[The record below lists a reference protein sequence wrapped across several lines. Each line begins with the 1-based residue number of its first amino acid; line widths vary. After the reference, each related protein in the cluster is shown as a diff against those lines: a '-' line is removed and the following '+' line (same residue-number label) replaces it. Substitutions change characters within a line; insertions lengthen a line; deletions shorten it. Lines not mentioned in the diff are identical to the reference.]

1 MAGLC
6 DLQTEGETQSGY
18 NFINFRSVSR
28 KIMPIVVF
36 GSINLDLTAYV
47 PRLPHPGETISGNS
61 FITVP
66 GGKGSNQAVCA
77 RRLGAPTHFIG
88 RTGQDAF
95 GREVL
100 DAVSR
105 EGVDTSRVFKDPA
118 AGTGLAVISVDEH
131 AENSIIIIPGANGRL
146 DASDVQRAADLLDK
160 DSILM
165 LQLETPLAS
174 SLELARI
181 ARKLGAKVIL
191 DPAPAFPLPE
201 EVYRSMDIL
210 TPNEGEI
217 GILTGIRPETREDCE
232 CAAEILISRGV
243 STVAIKMGAKGVFF
257 QSLSV
262 SGFIDPFKVEAIDS
276 VAAGDAFNG
285 GLAVALSE
293 GKDLKEA
300 VRWGA
305 AAGALACTRKG
316 AMPSMPRRDELETLV
331 SVQA

>member
-1 MAGLC
+1 
-6 DLQTEGETQSGY
+6 
-18 NFINFRSVSR
+18 
-28 KIMPIVVF
+28 MPIVVF

-47 PRLPHPGETISGNS
+47 PRLPHPGETISGSS

-77 RRLGAPTHFIG
+77 KRLGSPTFFIG

-100 DAVSR
+100 EAVSC

-118 AGTGLAVISVDEH
+118 AETGLAVISVDEH

-146 DASDVQRAADLLDK
+146 DAGDVKRAADLLDK
-160 DSILM
+160 DSILL
-165 LQLETPLAS
+165 LQLETPLAP
-174 SLELARI
+174 SLELAWI

-201 EVYRSMDIL
+201 EVYRSLDIL
-210 TPNEGEI
+210 TPNEVETA
-217 GILTGIRPETREDCE
+217 ILTGIHPETREDCE
-232 CAAEILISRGV
+232 RAADIMISRGV

-257 QSLSV
+257 RSLSA

-316 AMPSMPRRDELETLV
+316 AMPSMPHRNELETLLR
-331 SVQA
+331 S